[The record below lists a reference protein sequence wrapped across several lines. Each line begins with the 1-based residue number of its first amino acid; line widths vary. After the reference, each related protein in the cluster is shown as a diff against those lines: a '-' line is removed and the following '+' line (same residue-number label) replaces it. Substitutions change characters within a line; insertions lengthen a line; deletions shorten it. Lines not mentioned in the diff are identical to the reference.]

1 MKAKQTAEKIKIFN
15 VLPSSYK
22 GLKYYMAGFNL
33 LSDSELETEGFY
45 DVEIPEHNS
54 VVEELTDLKFDESK
68 KKFVYSV
75 KDKTWSESVSDL
87 KEQAIV
93 KLDIKKDIDLG
104 ATQKEVLDAFEAGT
118 EISQKTK
125 DERSAIKKKYDDDI
139 IALNSLTKKSD
150 IVKFI

>member
-1 MKAKQTAEKIKIFN
+1 MLILQQ
-15 VLPSSYK
+15 
-22 GLKYYMAGFNL
+22 
-33 LSDSELETEGFY
+33 
-45 DVEIPEHNS
+45 HNS

>member
-68 KKFVYSV
+68 KKF
-75 KDKTWSESVSDL
+75 
-87 KEQAIV
+87 IF
-93 KLDIKKDIDLG
+93 KKW
-104 ATQKEVLDAFEAGT
+104 
-118 EISQKTK
+118 
-125 DERSAIKKKYDDDI
+125 
-139 IALNSLTKKSD
+139 
-150 IVKFI
+150 